1 MNLLFD
7 ALFASV
13 AFGHLVVDTLNGQ
26 RAILLTYLSGPLG
39 LNNTALGTAT
49 TIYILSA
56 ALAQPLFGWVTD
68 RFGSRWVVAGGII
81 WMASFFSLA
90 LLIPGPASLLLF
102 IIASVGSGAFHPAGT
117 MQAAIL
123 GRTHF
128 SGRETTAASFFFVF
142 GQMGFFF
149 GPILAGP
156 LLDRFGTPGLLVTT
170 IPALILGF
178 ITLRSLAKTQ
188 PVPHPIKK
196 ETLSSSPH
204 FTIRGNI
211 LVIIA
216 FILYAGFQSWAI
228 QNMTTFIPKYLSDL
242 GKSASFYGLVT
253 GVGMGSSAIGNILG
267 GHLADRFGKQR
278 IAFLAMLLGSIPIL
292 LIPLSGTSNVLYF
305 LIPLAGFFTGG
316 VGSIVVVQAQRFI
329 PGGMGLASGLILGL
343 LFSSGALGTWFSGWL
358 ADQWGFGLVF
368 YMTGILALFS
378 AFFALAVRDT

>member
-56 ALAQPLFGWVTD
+56 ALAQPFFGWATD
-68 RFGSRWVVAGGII
+68 RIGARWVVSGGII

-102 IIASVGSGAFHPAGT
+102 VIASIGSGAFHPAGT
-117 MQAAIL
+117 MQAAL
-123 GRTHF
+123 RGRTHF
-128 SGRETTAASFFFVF
+128 SGRETTAASYFFVF
-142 GQMGFFF
+142 GQLGFFF

-156 LLDRFGTPGLLVTT
+156 ILDHFGTSGLLVTS
-170 IPALILGF
+170 IPALVVGF
-178 ITLRSLAKTQ
+178 ITLRTMARTQ
-188 PVPHPIKK
+188 PVPQRVKI
-196 ETLSSSPH
+196 EVLSPTPRLS
-204 FTIRGNI
+204 IRGNI

-216 FILYAGFQSWAI
+216 FILYAGFQSWAT
-228 QNMTTFIPKYLSDL
+228 QNMTTFIPKFLSDL
-242 GKSASFYGLVT
+242 GKSASLYGAIT
-253 GVGMGSSAIGNILG
+253 GLGMGGTALGNVIG
-267 GHLADRFGKQR
+267 GHLADRFGKR
-278 IAFLAMLLGSIPIL
+278 RVAFLAMLLGSIPIL
-292 LIPLSGTSNVLYF
+292 MIPLSGSSYLLYL

-368 YMTGILALFS
+368 YLTGFLALFS
-378 AFFALAVRDT
+378 AFFALAVKDN

>member
-26 RAILLTYLSGPLG
+26 RAILLTYLSAPLG

-68 RFGSRWVVAGGII
+68 RIGPRWVVAGGII

-117 MQAAIL
+117 MQAAML

-128 SGRETTAASFFFVF
+128 SGRETTAASYFFVF
-142 GQMGFFF
+142 GQLGFFF

-156 LLDRFGTPGLLVTT
+156 VLDHFGTPGLLVTT
-170 IPALILGF
+170 IPALTLGF
-178 ITLRSLAKTQ
+178 ITFRTLAKTQ
-188 PVPHPIKK
+188 PVPQRIKK
-196 ETLSSSPH
+196 EALSSSPH

-211 LVIIA
+211 LLLFA
-216 FILYAGFQSWAI
+216 FILYASFQSWAI
-228 QNMTTFIPKYLSDL
+228 QNMTTFIPKFLSDL
-242 GKSASFYGLVT
+242 GKSASFYGVIT
-253 GVGMGSSAIGNILG
+253 GLGMGCSAVGNVIG
-267 GHLADRFGKQR
+267 GHLADRFGKR
-278 IAFLAMLLGSIPIL
+278 RVAFLAMLLGSIPIL
-292 LIPLSGTSNVLYF
+292 LIPLSGSSYLLYF

-368 YMTGILALFS
+368 YLTGILALFS
-378 AFFALAVRDT
+378 AFFALAVRDS